1 MSQTK
6 PKLLLAIRPKAVT
19 RLSNVLGAEFSLVF
33 CHTVDDALNTID
45 DDIDAVIC
53 GTNFDES
60 RMFEL
65 LRHVKGNRKTRTLPV
80 ICMKVFGGVLHE
92 GSYAG
97 VEKAVELL
105 EAAAY
110 VDFTRWRLELGKA
123 EAAEKLRALIR
134 GLTCKTSPSPASEP

>member
-1 MSQTK
+1 MMDKTK
-6 PKLLLAIRPKAVT
+6 PTLLLAIRPKAVT
-19 RLSNVLGAEFSLVF
+19 RLTNVLGDEFSLVF
-33 CHTVDDALNTID
+33 CHTVDDALTSLD
-45 DDIDAVIC
+45 DEIDAVVC

-65 LRHVKGNRKTRTLPV
+65 LRHVKGSGATRQVPV

-105 EAAAY
+105 EASAY

-123 EAAEKLRALIR
+123 EAAEKLRVLIR
-134 GLTCKTSPSPASEP
+134 GLVCKTSASPEQ

>member
-1 MSQTK
+1 MMDKTK

-19 RLSNVLGAEFSLVF
+19 RLSNVLGDEFSLVF
-33 CHTVDDALNTID
+33 CHTVDDALGKLD
-45 DDIDAVIC
+45 EDIDAIIC

-65 LRHVKGNRKTRTLPV
+65 LRRVKDNRATRDLPV

-105 EAAAY
+105 QASAY

-123 EAAEKLRALIR
+123 QAAEQLRVLIR
-134 GLTCKTSPSPASEP
+134 GLTCKTSPSPGM